1 MTNLSSLVKIRKTSA
16 KRLGRGQG
24 SGKAKTTGRG
34 TKGQNARHKL
44 SITHSH
50 FEGGQ
55 RPLSKRLPFRRGQ
68 GNSKMSVKPIILT
81 IDKLNLAGIKGGIS
95 INTLIE
101 KGLITEA
108 EARRRGI
115 KILGSS
121 KNQSLD
127 IKINFEKVGNKRD
140 KQLSISKSLQSQLG

>member
-1 MTNLSSLVKIRKTSA
+1 MTNLTSIVKISKNSA

-24 SGKAKTTGRG
+24 SGKAKTSGRG

-55 RPLSKRLPFRRGQ
+55 RPLTKRLPFRRGQ
-68 GNSKMSVKPIILT
+68 GNLKVSVKPIILT
-81 IDKLNLAGIKGGIS
+81 VDKLNVAGIKGGVS

-127 IKINFEKVGNKRD
+127 IKINLESVGNKRD
-140 KQLSISKSLQSQLG
+140 KQLTISKRLESHLG